1 MQVLIGIP
9 GPNGLLQV
17 SILVKSLGELLAIR
31 PTSCAR
37 ASSILESIHMELD
50 AMFAIFT
57 VEISS
62 EMEHFGGMSK
72 TSPEMVLP
80 KM

>member
-1 MQVLIGIP
+1 
-9 GPNGLLQV
+9 
-17 SILVKSLGELLAIR
+17 
-31 PTSCAR
+31 
-37 ASSILESIHMELD
+37 MELD